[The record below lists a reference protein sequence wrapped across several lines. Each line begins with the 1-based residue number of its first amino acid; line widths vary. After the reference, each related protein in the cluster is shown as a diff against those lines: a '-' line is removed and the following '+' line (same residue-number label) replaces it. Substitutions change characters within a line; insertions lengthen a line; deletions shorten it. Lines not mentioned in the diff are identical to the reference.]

1 MVTFNIESTKI
12 LEGKMIGRVDFKRK
26 ENNVAD
32 FLHDFSQRLGE
43 EFLYRGEVYI
53 FWWLVSVD
61 SLLIPLFHFWGHTC
75 SQELAL
81 SPEIFLLSYFQLLT
95 LKENVA

>member
-1 MVTFNIESTKI
+1 
-12 LEGKMIGRVDFKRK
+12 MIGRVDFKRK

-61 SLLIPLFHFWGHTC
+61 SLLIATFV
-75 SQELAL
+75 S
-81 SPEIFLLSYFQLLT
+81 FLGTHLLT
-95 LKENVA
+95 GTCTFT